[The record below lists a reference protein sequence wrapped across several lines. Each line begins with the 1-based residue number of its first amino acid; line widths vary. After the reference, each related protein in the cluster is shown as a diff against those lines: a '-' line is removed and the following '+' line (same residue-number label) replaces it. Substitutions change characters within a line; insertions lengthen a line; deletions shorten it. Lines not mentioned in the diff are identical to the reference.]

1 MKKIMVCLV
10 LVGVI
15 SLLAINVWGY
25 DTHTHYIGAGGSTK
39 AEALN
44 NADFESAHY
53 ISQNGYNYVHDVKE
67 VYRQKKDKSWECIL
81 EVNLSK

>member
-1 MKKIMVCLV
+1 MVCLV

-15 SLLAINVWGY
+15 SLLAINVWGN

-67 VYRQKKDKSWECIL
+67 VYRQKRIKAGNVFLKLI
-81 EVNLSK
+81 